1 MPGNLQE
8 GVLPLMQR
16 LAFFRG
22 LGSNIFENGDIAY
35 IPYFWSCSTNYDVAH
50 AYNDGYIYILL
61 LEPGEHC
68 PFINMGNLL
77 KGNYITTRD
86 FTTKTSY
93 FSGFQI

>member
-16 LAFFRG
+16 LAF
-22 LGSNIFENGDIAY
+22 LDTSGSNIFENGDIAY
-35 IPYFWSCSTNYDVAH
+35 ISYFWSCSTNYDVAH

-68 PFINMGNLL
+68 PVINMGNLL
-77 KGNYITTRD
+77 KEITLPPGILLRRHDT
-86 FTTKTSY
+86 FQP
-93 FSGFQI
+93 FQI